1 MAEET
6 PARSRIFISYR
17 RDDAAGHVLALIP
30 PLRQRFG
37 ASRIFKDT
45 DNIAPGQDFVN
56 VIQRELETCAVL
68 VAVIGRDWLTVQD
81 PRLKC
86 RRVDSPND
94 YLRLE
99 VATALKNERVLVI
112 PALVDRA
119 TMPAPDDLPPD
130 LQSLARRNAVE
141 LSDQRWDSDVERLLQ
156 AIERA
161 CAQPSANRFG
171 RPEKDPESQSGTAWD
186 RRLLESRRK
195 REIAQ
200 HVAAA
205 TAALEAGDPQSAL
218 QSCEKAAWLDP
229 NDPDSRELASR
240 ARKMLDQRRIDG
252 WLADARRKLDQG
264 DLGGAS
270 ELIDQALLLN
280 SSYQPAMTL
289 REQLLRG
296 RRNREREG
304 ERARLVQ
311 AALDRARAFLNGGDF
326 NGAIQSADDALAL
339 AADCAEAIAVRA
351 TAVAASEDARRAK
364 EAKEDSGRAQGAVI
378 EARETF
384 AAEAV
389 ARREQQ
395 KREEDEDRRVRQA
408 VDEAWRAFAAGDHK
422 ASLASLEAFGQS
434 HQLVSQTLH
443 EMRVKLDALERARQE
458 QEQRQQDAQ
467 RALLW
472 SPITTVTGPA
482 RFTLQA
488 WGSAAVL
495 IATLGLGT
503 WFALKPG
510 RPSAVVADN
519 RQVEAPPK
527 PASGAQTTSA
537 GKDVSLSGQ
546 TAQNDP
552 ATTVA
557 PTQVETAA
565 QGAGRPDPN
574 ADRPTTESAVTLG
587 TKDPAQLGRLKAL
600 ARKQQQAGERELA
613 RSTVAQGLD
622 IDPKDATLLSIQS
635 ALLREAEA
643 SAVRTRRAA
652 TEFDAENWA
661 PEQFRQAL
669 EQESNAV
676 KLRRSGAVD
685 AATRSFLAAAAQF
698 QTAARESRVAEAAS
712 AEKPAASEPTL
723 NAPRAAPPVV
733 DQAADQA
740 ADQLGV
746 LRTLRRYETAYASLS
761 VDAVRSVFPSAP
773 VSQLEAEF
781 AGYGSY
787 TLKIEVE
794 ESTFLRTPTITLAT
808 VRGHVYQ
815 DMQSKSGR
823 RVQTDRF
830 QTFKLQKQ
838 GQGWIIALIQ

>member
-1 MAEET
+1 
-6 PARSRIFISYR
+6 
-17 RDDAAGHVLALIP
+17 
-30 PLRQRFG
+30 
-37 ASRIFKDT
+37 
-45 DNIAPGQDFVN
+45 
-56 VIQRELETCAVL
+56 
-68 VAVIGRDWLTVQD
+68 
-81 PRLKC
+81 
-86 RRVDSPND
+86 
-94 YLRLE
+94 
-99 VATALKNERVLVI
+99 
-112 PALVDRA
+112 
-119 TMPAPDDLPPD
+119 
-130 LQSLARRNAVE
+130 
-141 LSDQRWDSDVERLLQ
+141 
-156 AIERA
+156 
-161 CAQPSANRFG
+161 
-171 RPEKDPESQSGTAWD
+171 
-186 RRLLESRRK
+186 
-195 REIAQ
+195 
-200 HVAAA
+200 
-205 TAALEAGDPQSAL
+205 
-218 QSCEKAAWLDP
+218 
-229 NDPDSRELASR
+229 
-240 ARKMLDQRRIDG
+240 
-252 WLADARRKLDQG
+252 
-264 DLGGAS
+264 
-270 ELIDQALLLN
+270 
-280 SSYQPAMTL
+280 
-289 REQLLRG
+289 
-296 RRNREREG
+296 
-304 ERARLVQ
+304 
-311 AALDRARAFLNGGDF
+311 
-326 NGAIQSADDALAL
+326 
-339 AADCAEAIAVRA
+339 
-351 TAVAASEDARRAK
+351 
-364 EAKEDSGRAQGAVI
+364 
-378 EARETF
+378 
-384 AAEAV
+384 
-389 ARREQQ
+389 
-395 KREEDEDRRVRQA
+395 
-408 VDEAWRAFAAGDHK
+408 
-422 ASLASLEAFGQS
+422 
-434 HQLVSQTLH
+434 
-443 EMRVKLDALERARQE
+443 
-458 QEQRQQDAQ
+458 
-467 RALLW
+467 
-472 SPITTVTGPA
+472 
-482 RFTLQA
+482 
-488 WGSAAVL
+488 L

-552 ATTVA
+552 PTTVA
-557 PTQVETAA
+557 PTPVETAA
-565 QGAGRPDPN
+565 QVAGRPDAN
-574 ADRPTTESAVTLG
+574 ADRPTTQSVTLG

-643 SAVRTRRAA
+643 SAVRTRRTA